1 MITSGY
7 LIGQII
13 DDLSNI
19 AQQAKVRNKLGHTDL
34 SVFAENFFKD
44 ILNETLELSLIN
56 TNITRANEPGIDL
69 ADMAKKTAFQ
79 VTTDKTSKK
88 VINTLEKIT
97 SEQRNNYRHF
107 NILIIGDK
115 QDKYE
120 AVTKALA
127 NRSDTEES
135 YDESEEEQKS
145 KIHKDIVFDP
155 NENIMDLTDLF
166 RKIIG
171 LDLVNI
177 QKIHSIIQKEG
188 AKVKIE
194 LQVPDENG
202 EFQTNGY
209 DLWESRPKKQL
220 SDGVIFSNW
229 EAAQGG
235 AVATQEEI
243 DKTKKDI
250 EELASRLYSL
260 PRITREFLAMLYERA
275 NYKRE
280 RYDEHPSI
288 FYSFVKKTYPNA
300 DEEIKLLLSHEL
312 IDMDSEQKD
321 TERFVDTEI
330 GLYFSLPYKS
340 YLNLGFYNFVNEN
353 EISFRDVTGKVEC
366 SCF

>member
-44 ILNETLELSLIN
+44 ILNEALGLSLIN

-69 ADMAKKTAFQ
+69 ADMAKKIAFQ

-127 NRSDTEES
+127 NRSDAEES
-135 YDESEEEQKS
+135 YDENEEEQKS

-155 NENIMDLTDLF
+155 SENIMDLTELF

-177 QKIHSIIQKEG
+177 QKIHSIIQKES
-188 AKVKIE
+188 ANVKIE

-202 EFQTNGY
+202 EFPTNGY
-209 DLWESRPKKQL
+209 DLWESRPIKQL

-229 EAAQGG
+229 EAVQGG
-235 AVATQEEI
+235 ALATQEEI
-243 DKTKKDI
+243 NKTKKDI

-275 NYKRE
+275 DYKRE
-280 RYDEHPSI
+280 RYYEHPSI

-300 DEEIKLLLSHEL
+300 EEEIKLLLSHEL
-312 IDMDSEQKD
+312 INIDSEQKD

-330 GLYFSLPYKS
+330 GLYFSLPYNS
-340 YLNLGFYNFVNEN
+340 YLNLGFYNFVTEN
-353 EISFRDVTGKVEC
+353 EISFRDVIGKVDF

>member
-135 YDESEEEQKS
+135 YDESEEE
-145 KIHKDIVFDP
+145 
-155 NENIMDLTDLF
+155 
-166 RKIIG
+166 
-171 LDLVNI
+171 
-177 QKIHSIIQKEG
+177 
-188 AKVKIE
+188 
-194 LQVPDENG
+194 
-202 EFQTNGY
+202 
-209 DLWESRPKKQL
+209 
-220 SDGVIFSNW
+220 
-229 EAAQGG
+229 
-235 AVATQEEI
+235 
-243 DKTKKDI
+243 
-250 EELASRLYSL
+250 
-260 PRITREFLAMLYERA
+260 
-275 NYKRE
+275 
-280 RYDEHPSI
+280 
-288 FYSFVKKTYPNA
+288 
-300 DEEIKLLLSHEL
+300 
-312 IDMDSEQKD
+312 
-321 TERFVDTEI
+321 
-330 GLYFSLPYKS
+330 
-340 YLNLGFYNFVNEN
+340 
-353 EISFRDVTGKVEC
+353 
-366 SCF
+366 